1 MEIIGIICEYNPF
14 HNGHAYHIQTIKKM
28 YPDSLIVLVLNGYF
42 LERGEV
48 TIINKED
55 KTKIALENN
64 IDIVLEHPFV
74 FASNS
79 ADIFAESAIKLLQLI
94 GCGKVIFGSES
105 NDLELLTKIAKIQL
119 EDDFHN
125 QVKTHLKSGINY
137 PTALNKSI
145 GIDIN
150 TPNDLLGIAYIK
162 AILKNDF
169 NIEAITI
176 QRTNNYHDIL
186 GNEAIISAT
195 NIREK
200 VRNNTN
206 VQKYTNYSHYFQNIN
221 EELLFKLLKYKIN
234 TEQDL
239 SKYLTVD
246 EGIEYRLTKIINTVN
261 SLDELINKTKTRRY
275 TYNRIRRMLIH
286 ILIGLTKE
294 DKNKLDI
301 EYLKVLGF
309 NKKGQNYLNR
319 IKNELSVPISRKIE
333 STYLAQQYELKA
345 AIIYDMLTNSNAYLY
360 EINNR
365 PIIKDK
371 ILED

>member
-94 GCGKVIFGSES
+94 DCGKVIFGSES